1 VSKQEV
7 EQLQVASERITIG
20 MIPRVTG
27 ELEQLRAISGMSK
40 TDLVNRA
47 ISLYSFITKQ
57 LQAGRQ
63 IVIRDPQ
70 TGEHE
75 LVHLI

>member
-1 VSKQEV
+1 MNKQQV
-7 EQLQVASERITIG
+7 ESQVGNERITVG
-20 MIPRVTG
+20 LIPRTAE
-27 ELEQLRAISGMSK
+27 ELDELRSKSGMSK

-47 ISLYSFITKQ
+47 ISLYSFFEEQ
-57 LQAGRQ
+57 VRSGRQ
-63 IVIRDPQ
+63 VVIRDPQ